1 MRHWWRRRKWRNGA
15 VLKRLVARDVRREI
29 RVIDASDVAD
39 GFVVASIRTASILY
53 ESKGFKQAD
62 FGPPVRVEI
71 AKAWDWHGQ
80 SWGGNPDD
88 PEGRSITDPA
98 V

>member
-1 MRHWWRRRKWRNGA
+1 MRPMLQTDSLLR
-15 VLKRLVARDVRREI
+15 
-29 RVIDASDVAD
+29 ASE
-39 GFVVASIRTASILY
+39 L
-53 ESKGFKQAD
+53 
-62 FGPPVRVEI
+62 EI